1 MAYTFSF
8 WPIIKRV
15 YRFSW
20 WQTTVKLGGVFQLIH
35 FNYVRWKNFLST
47 GNNFTEI
54 QLDRNSTTLII
65 GENGAGKSTILDAIC
80 FGLFGK
86 PFRNIKKGQLLN
98 SVNESNCVVEVEFKV
113 GGKDVKVIRGIKPN
127 KFEIY
132 INGKMYNQ
140 DANARDYQKYLE
152 QQILKLNYRSF
163 TQVVILGSST
173 FVPFMQLKAR
183 HRREVVEEILDIQIF
198 SLMNMILKQRLKT
211 IEADYRELDYKQS
224 LTSEKLK
231 LKRKYIQDLQDNRRK
246 LIEEKTLLVSINE
259 EEVFKKKRKIADLQD
274 DIESMHEKISNSTK
288 ITNQFDKLNDLNSQ
302 LKTKHKSHKKLVKFF
317 EENEDCPVCQ
327 QHIDEVYKDTM
338 ISRENEKSDKLTV
351 GIKELADKLEATKVK
366 ISVINE
372 VNQNIQSNNVEI
384 AKENSSIGELEK
396 FNATLQTEVKQLEEG
411 HVDQG
416 DHEQVESL
424 NEEFKMV
431 SDEKEKLRE
440 EKVYAEAA
448 RSMLTDQG
456 IKTKIIKQY
465 LPIMNKLINTYL
477 SSMEFYVNF
486 TLDENFDE
494 TIKSRYRDDFT
505 YASFSEGEKMR
516 IDLALLFTWR
526 AVAKMKNSTN
536 TNLLILDEIFDSSLD
551 GTGTDEFLKIL
562 NTLGDE
568 NVFVISHKQDA
579 LADKFRSTVKFEK
592 IKNFSHISE

>member
-1 MAYTFSF
+1 M
-8 WPIIKRV
+8 
-15 YRFSW
+15 
-20 WQTTVKLGGVFQLIH
+20 IH

-86 PFRNIKKGQLLN
+86 PFRNINKGQLLN
-98 SVNESNCVVEVEFKV
+98 SVNASGCVVEVEFKV

-127 KFEIY
+127 TFEIY

-198 SLMNMILKQRLKT
+198 SLMNMILKQKLKT
-211 IEADYRELDYKQS
+211 IEVDYRELEYKQS
-224 LTSEKLK
+224 LTNEKLT
-231 LKRKYIQDLQDNRRK
+231 LKKKYIQDIQDNRRK
-246 LIEEKTLLVSINE
+246 LIEEKTSLISGNE
-259 EEVFKKKRKIADLQD
+259 EEIFKKKRKITDLQD
-274 DIESMHEKISNSTK
+274 DVDRMHEKISNSTK
-288 ITNQFDKLNDLNSQ
+288 IIEQFDKLNDLNSQ
-302 LKTKHKSHKKLVKFF
+302 LKTKHRSHKRLIKFF
-317 EENEDCPVCQ
+317 EENEDCPTCQ
-327 QHIDEVYKDTM
+327 QHIDEVFKDTM
-338 ISRENEKSDKLTV
+338 ISKENNKYDKLTV

-366 ISVINE
+366 INIINE
-372 VNQNIQSNNVEI
+372 VNKNIQANNVEI
-384 AKENSSIGELEK
+384 AKENSSVGELEK
-396 FNATLQTEVKQLEEG
+396 FNATLDTEVKQLNEG
-411 HVDQG
+411 HVDKD
-416 DHEQVESL
+416 DHEQVKTL
-424 NEEFKMV
+424 MEELKSV
-431 SDEKEKLRE
+431 SGEKDKLRE
-440 EKVYAEAA
+440 ERVYYDAA

-486 TLDENFDE
+486 TLDDNFNE

-526 AVAKMKNSTN
+526 AVAKMKNSAN

-579 LADKFRSTVKFEK
+579 LADKFRSTIKFEK
-592 IKNFSHISE
+592 IKNFSHITE